1 MVQRKGVTIDL
12 TPIEF
17 QILYILASHPGQAYS
32 KERLYELIWKE
43 PYFGDYN
50 IVMSHI
56 RNIREKIE
64 DTPSKP
70 IYIQTVWGVGYR
82 FNQTLQIWEML

>member
-43 PYFGDYN
+43 PYFGN
-50 IVMSHI
+50 
-56 RNIREKIE
+56 
-64 DTPSKP
+64 
-70 IYIQTVWGVGYR
+70 
-82 FNQTLQIWEML
+82 EMC